1 MCPRTVPAE
10 PLGSSWVTRL
20 RPKLG
25 VDYTIRPA
33 YPFEGVVIQD
43 LFKDTLV
50 EGLDWTQPLDS
61 SWVLAV
67 HPTEPEY
74 YGALSLVAS
83 QPIGRIEMLR
93 MRHRLQPRLK
103 ACIVR
108 DMIQYSLLVLKK
120 YGCQAV
126 TGASEQDL
134 VPTFGKVL
142 QRRFHGTPIGQFTG
156 YLARI

>member
-1 MCPRTVPAE
+1 M
-10 PLGSSWVTRL
+10 TRL

-103 ACIVR
+103 ACVVR
-108 DMIQYSLLVLKK
+108 DLIHYSLLTLKR

-126 TGASEQDL
+126 TGASEQAL
-134 VPTFGKVL
+134 VGTFGHVIE
-142 QRRFHGTPIGQFTG
+142 RHFHGTPIGEFTG
-156 YLARI
+156 YLTRLS

>member
-1 MCPRTVPAE
+1 M
-10 PLGSSWVTRL
+10 
-20 RPKLG
+20 
-25 VDYTIRPA
+25 
-33 YPFEGVVIQD
+33 
-43 LFKDTLV
+43 

-74 YGALSLVAS
+74 YRALSLVAS

-108 DMIQYSLLVLKK
+108 DMIQYSLLVLKSMAAK
-120 YGCQAV
+120 PSRG
-126 TGASEQDL
+126 
-134 VPTFGKVL
+134 
-142 QRRFHGTPIGQFTG
+142 
-156 YLARI
+156 

>member
-1 MCPRTVPAE
+1 M
-10 PLGSSWVTRL
+10 TRL

-33 YPFEGVVIQD
+33 YPFEGVVIQE

-93 MRHRLQPRLK
+93 MRRGLHPRLK

-126 TGASEQDL
+126 MGSSEVEIND
-134 VPTFGKVL
+134 TFGKL
-142 QRRFHGTPIGQFTG
+142 IQRRWHGVKTGDFTA
-156 YLARI
+156 YIARI

>member
-1 MCPRTVPAE
+1 M
-10 PLGSSWVTRL
+10 TRL

-33 YPFEGVVIQD
+33 FHFEGPVLQE
-43 LFKDTLV
+43 LFQGTLIA
-50 EGLDWTQPLDS
+50 GLDWEQPLDA

-67 HPTEPEY
+67 HPTQPDY

-93 MRHRLQPRLK
+93 MRQGLSHRLK
-103 ACIVR
+103 ACVVR
-108 DMIQYSLLVLKK
+108 DLIHYSLLTLKR

-126 TGASEQDL
+126 TGASEQAL
-134 VPTFGKVL
+134 VGTFGHVIE
-142 QRRFHGTPIGQFTG
+142 RHFHGTPIGEFTG
-156 YLARI
+156 YLTRLS

>member
-1 MCPRTVPAE
+1 M
-10 PLGSSWVTRL
+10 

-43 LFKDTLV
+43 LFKGTLV

-103 ACIVR
+103 ACVVR
-108 DMIQYSLLVLKK
+108 DMIHYSLLVLKK

-126 TGASEQDL
+126 TAFPEHDPSN
-134 VPTFGKVL
+134 TFQNVI
-142 QRRFHGTPIGQFTG
+142 QRRFKGQRLEQTCSAYITRF
-156 YLARI
+156 

>member
-1 MCPRTVPAE
+1 M
-10 PLGSSWVTRL
+10 TRL
-20 RPKLG
+20 RPRLG
-25 VDYTIRPA
+25 VDYTIRMA

-43 LFKDTLV
+43 LFKGTLV

-103 ACIVR
+103 ACVVR
-108 DMIQYSLLVLKK
+108 DMIHYSLLVLKK

-126 TGASEQDL
+126 TAFPEHDPSN
-134 VPTFGKVL
+134 TFQNVI
-142 QRRFHGTPIGQFTG
+142 QRRFKGQRLEQTCSAYITRF
-156 YLARI
+156 